1 MKETERF
8 IEKEA
13 VTAVLREK
21 VSPLLRSH
29 GGDLTLTGIFRSVVR
44 VSFTGACR
52 YCPSA
57 CETLEHVVQKILREA
72 LSYETIRVETDYG
85 VSQALLDEAKRILRK
100 THESNL

>member
-1 MKETERF
+1 MIR
-8 IEKEA
+8 
-13 VTAVLREK
+13 R
-21 VSPLLRSH
+21 PPRSTLFPYTTLFRSSE
-29 GGDLTLTGIFRSVVR
+29 DLILTGIFRLVVR

-72 LSYETIRVETDYG
+72 LSDETIRVETDYG

>member
-1 MKETERF
+1 
-8 IEKEA
+8 
-13 VTAVLREK
+13 
-21 VSPLLRSH
+21 
-29 GGDLTLTGIFRSVVR
+29 

-72 LSYETIRVETDYG
+72 LSDETIRVETDYG